1 MVGRVEERAGLEAAL
16 ARCRASRGGLV
27 LVSGDAGMG
36 KSRLVSEVLT
46 GWQGNVLRG
55 AATSGDSAYAPVV
68 AVLRCVA
75 GVCGMDALP
84 RSAQVLLPELALPW
98 RDVDQGALIDAI
110 HAALREVACRQPTVV
125 VLEDVHWAHAA
136 TVDLLPGL
144 AATLADEALLLVV
157 TYRAEELPRMHP
169 VRAMRTELRR
179 AGRLTEYA
187 LAPLTAEQTREL
199 LISIHGQ
206 DVSPE
211 LAAAV
216 HDRTGGVPFF
226 IEELAAS
233 GLRGDQPKAE
243 LPLPDSV
250 VDAVLV
256 RTAPLR
262 RTTGDAVDLAAVS
275 GIRVDLPMLA
285 ELARPADVDRL
296 LETGLLCEQDDGS
309 AVFRHALVRDALYR
323 AVPWARRR
331 DLHRRIAT
339 HLTDHRG
346 PPEQIAA
353 HWIAAHQPE
362 LARPL
367 LLTAAD
373 KYCGVH
379 AYRDA
384 ADAVR
389 RALAIWPADIDPAG
403 RVATLERLAGCAELS
418 GDLDSALAVWKEVA
432 ELRRQSGDLVL
443 AAAAHRRVANAA
455 GLTGDWSRAAT
466 AREAAADAY
475 LAAGLLGDAAAERLA
490 LAEQLASAAYQTRAL
505 EQAVAAGEEADAAG
519 RVDLRAQALAVEGAI
534 RASLGQG
541 RRGVELARSG
551 LDLALGEHLTEAAG
565 ASYYELANALIH
577 AAHYAA
583 SAEAFE
589 SASELCRAHEIT
601 GLAQAC
607 VACMSVAVRFL
618 GDWDRA
624 LGIARD
630 VLDDQST
637 SDVARMVAQEE
648 TGLITALRGERRRVR
663 SLLRPAADFGRGA
676 GVFGI
681 EVGATWGLAVAAD
694 LDGEDDAAGR
704 LVTAMLERCE
714 DKEDWV
720 FALPGLRWA
729 GTFLAAR
736 TDHDGLLRCHRLLAT
751 AATQNSSAK
760 VLSALAHVGGE
771 LALLDGDGV
780 RAAAQF
786 GRAVER
792 LHGIT
797 APYEQAL
804 SQLRWGVALA
814 AADERALAVDTLA
827 SAYHLARG
835 LGAKP
840 LARESTAELAAMGE
854 QVDRRLGRLA
864 ARSLEPAG
872 LTRREREVL
881 RLLASGRTNRQI
893 AEELYLSPRTVD
905 MHVRNVLAKLD
916 CTSRMTAASRATE
929 LGLVGTAPPL

>member
-16 ARCRASRGGLV
+16 GRCQAGQGGLI
-27 LVSGDAGMG
+27 LVSGDAGVG
-36 KSRLVSEVLT
+36 KSRLVSEALS
-46 GWQGNVLRG
+46 GWQGCVLRG
-55 AATSGDSAYAPVV
+55 HATSGDSAYAPVV
-68 AVLRCVA
+68 AVLRAVA
-75 GVCGMDALP
+75 GVCGEDALP
-84 RSAQVLLPELALPW
+84 RSAQVLLPELAVPW
-98 RDVDQGALIDAI
+98 RDVDQEALVAAI
-110 HAALREVACRQPTVV
+110 HAALREVARRQPTVV
-125 VLEDVHWAHAA
+125 VLEDLHWANAA

-144 AATLADEALLLVV
+144 ASALGNEALLLVV

-179 AGRLTEYA
+179 TGRLTEYA
-187 LAPLTAEQTREL
+187 LGPLTAEQTREL
-199 LISIHGQ
+199 LTAIRG
-206 DVSPE
+206 DEVSAE
-211 LAAAV
+211 LAVAV
-216 HDRTGGVPFF
+216 HDRTGGIPFF
-226 IEELAAS
+226 VEELAAA
-233 GLRGDQPKAE
+233 GLPSDQEDAE

-262 RTTGDAVDLAAVS
+262 QTAGDAVDLAAVS
-275 GIRVDLPMLA
+275 GTRVDLPMLA
-285 ELARPADVDRL
+285 ELAGPADVDQL
-296 LETGLLCEQDDGS
+296 LEAGLLREQDDDS

-339 HLTDHRG
+339 YLTDHRG

-353 HWIAAHQPE
+353 HWIAAHQPD

-367 LLTAAD
+367 LLTAAER
-373 KYCGVH
+373 YCAVH

-384 ADAVR
+384 ADVVR
-389 RALAIWPADIDPAG
+389 RALAIWPGDIDPAG
-403 RVATLERLAGCAELS
+403 RVATLERLAGCAELC
-418 GDLDSALAVWKEVA
+418 GDLDSAMAVWMEVA
-432 ELRRQSGDLVL
+432 ELRQLSGDLAS
-443 AAAAHRRVANAA
+443 AAAARRRVANAA
-455 GLTGDWSRAAT
+455 GLSGDWSRAAST
-466 AREAAADAY
+466 REAAADAY
-475 LAAGLLGDAAAERLA
+475 VAAGLLGDAAAERLA
-490 LAEQLASAAYQTRAL
+490 LAEQLASAAYHTRAL
-505 EQAVAAGEEADAAG
+505 EQAVTAVEEADAAG
-519 RVDLRAQALAVEGAI
+519 RIDLKAQALAVEGSV
-534 RASLGQG
+534 RASLGDG
-541 RRGVELARSG
+541 KRGVELARSG
-551 LDLALGEHLTEAAG
+551 LELALNEHLTEAAG
-565 ASYYELANALIH
+565 ASYYELATALIH

-583 SAEAFE
+583 SAEAYE

-601 GLAQAC
+601 GLAKAC

-624 LGIARD
+624 LEIARD
-630 VLDDQST
+630 VLGDQGASEA
-637 SDVARMVAQEE
+637 VRMVAQEE
-648 TGLITALRGERRRVR
+648 TGLITALRGDRRRVR

-694 LDGEDDAAGR
+694 LDGEDDAARR
-704 LVTAMLERCE
+704 LVTALLERCE

-760 VLSALAHVGGE
+760 VLSTLAHVGGE
-771 LALLDGDGV
+771 LALLDGDAA
-780 RAAAQF
+780 RAGAQF

-792 LHGIT
+792 LQGIT
-797 APYEQAL
+797 APYEEAL
-804 SQLRWGVALA
+804 SRLRWGVALA
-814 AADERALAVDTLA
+814 GTERAPATDTLA
-827 SAYHLARG
+827 SAYHIARG

-840 LARESTAELAAMGE
+840 LARECTAELAAMGE

-881 RLLASGRTNRQI
+881 RLLAGGRTNRQI
-893 AEELYLSPRTVD
+893 AQQLYLSPRTVD

-916 CTSRMTAASRATE
+916 CTSRTAAAGRAAE
-929 LGLVGTAPPL
+929 LGLVDTAPRL